1 MNAGKPNSI
10 DSIKQQVQL
19 HAGKHPLPF
28 YSLLGLRRKYRELA
42 VSKATQLVIE
52 GFPRSGNTFAVVAFR
67 QAQQESISIAS
78 HLHAP
83 AQVIRAVRWEIPTLV
98 LIRNPVDAVLSLVIR
113 HPHISTTWA
122 LKSYIS
128 FYETIA
134 SYRHAYVIGSF
145 DEVIEDYGAVIE
157 RVNARF
163 STRFSPFDHTED
175 NVGEIFARIESLNRA
190 KGRGLVEEQ
199 IARPSAAREELRSR
213 ARGELKAR
221 RPGGLI
227 AKAEAIYSD
236 LTVRQTGECGW
247 LGSRPKSQY

>member
-1 MNAGKPNSI
+1 MYAGKPNSI

-83 AQVIRAVRWEIPTLV
+83 AQVIRAVRLEIPTLV

-134 SYRHAYVIGSF
+134 SYRHAYVIGPF
-145 DEVIEDYGAVIE
+145 DEVIEDYGAVIG

-163 STRFSPFDHTED
+163 STRFTPFDHTED

-190 KGRGLVEEQ
+190 KGGGLVEEQ
-199 IARPSAAREELRSR
+199 IARPSPTREELKCR
-213 ARGELKAR
+213 AKGELEAR
-221 RPGGLI
+221 RGGGLI
-227 AKAEAIYSD
+227 ARAEAIYSD
-236 LTVRQTGECGW
+236 LTGRRTAEFG
-247 LGSRPKSQY
+247 

>member
-1 MNAGKPNSI
+1 MYAGKPSSI

-19 HAGKHPLPF
+19 HAGKRPLSF
-28 YSLLGLRRKYRELA
+28 YGLLALRRKYHELA
-42 VSKATQLVIE
+42 VNRATQLVIE

-83 AQVIRAVRWEIPTLV
+83 AQVIRAARWKIPTLI
-98 LIRNPVDAVLSLVIR
+98 LIRNPADAVVSLVIR

-134 SYRHAYVIGSF
+134 SYRHAYVTGLF
-145 DEVIEDYGAVIE
+145 DEVVEDFGAVVE
-157 RVNARF
+157 RINAKF
-163 STRFSPFDHTED
+163 NTRFSPFDHTED
-175 NVGEIFARIESLNRA
+175 NVGEVFARIESLNRA
-190 KGRGLVEEQ
+190 KGEGLVEEQ
-199 IARPSAAREELRSR
+199 IARPSAAREELKSR
-213 ARGELKAR
+213 AKGELEAR

-227 AKAEAIYSD
+227 ARAEAIYSD
-236 LTVRQTGECGW
+236 LTGRRTAERG
-247 LGSRPKSQY
+247 

>member
-19 HAGKHPLPF
+19 YAGKRPLPF

-83 AQVIRAVRWEIPTLV
+83 AQVIRAARWEIPTLV

-128 FYETIA
+128 FYETIT
-134 SYRHAYVIGSF
+134 SYRHAYVIGPF

>member
-1 MNAGKPNSI
+1 MRSSV
-10 DSIKQQVQL
+10 DYIKRQAQL
-19 HAGKHPLPF
+19 HAGKRPLLF
-28 YSLLGLRRKYRELA
+28 YSLLGLRRKHRELA

-67 QAQQESISIAS
+67 QAQHESISIAS

-98 LIRNPVDAVLSLVIR
+98 LIRNPVDAVVSLVIR

-128 FYETIA
+128 FYESIA
-134 SYRHAYVIGSF
+134 SYRHAYVIGPF

-157 RVNARF
+157 RVNAKL
-163 STRFSPFDHTED
+163 STRFSPLDHTED

-190 KGRGLVEEQ
+190 KGGGLVEEQ
-199 IARPSAAREELRSR
+199 IARPSAAREELKSR
-213 ARGELKAR
+213 VMDELEAR
-221 RPGGLI
+221 RPGGPI
-227 AKAEAIYSD
+227 AKGEAIHSD
-236 LTVRQTGECGW
+236 LTVRQTGERG
-247 LGSRPKSQY
+247 